1 MFRPI
6 RTFCTLGLLAGT
18 AVLLE
23 GCGQKTIYSDMYS
36 PKRSRFVA
44 NVERTTPTELPPET
58 TTTTTTTVFPEASPL
73 QPPADMGVPPP
84 AEPPV
89 IPGMEPAPAAP
100 LDAAPPGMDA
110 APAPDAA
117 PPAMDAAPAV
127 PPADPA
133 PIQ

>member
-58 TTTTTTTVFPEASPL
+58 TTTTTTSTVFPEASPL

-84 AEPPV
+84 PEPPV
-89 IPGMEPAPAAP
+89 IPGMEPAQAAP
-100 LDAAPPGMDA
+100 ADAAPPAM
-110 APAPDAA
+110 DAA

-133 PIQ
+133 PLQ